1 MLVLTR
7 HKDESIIIGDNI
19 ELMVVEVRGD
29 KVKIGINAPP
39 EVRVYRKE
47 IYDAIQQENIEAA
60 RTPTPDLA
68 TVEELLRAGLHT
80 QEEQQKAPKKGDAE
94 PDPAAPEA

>member
-19 ELMVVEVRGD
+19 ELMIVEVRGD

-47 IYDAIQQENIEAA
+47 VYDAIQRENIEAA
-60 RTPTPDLA
+60 RTPTADLA
-68 TVEELLRAGLHT
+68 KVEELLRAGLHAPGEPE
-80 QEEQQKAPKKGDAE
+80 QPPKSDEEE
-94 PDPAAPEA
+94 PDGN